1 MTRREVIAGL
11 AATAVIGASDAA
23 LKKANIGGRLMQT
36 TGQGDDD
43 EMYHELLVQ
52 ILSNTLPP
60 DTTVELTLPDIRKYA
75 FANLANLKTLIIH
88 GPTRLTNKCEYFIQ
102 GSACETI
109 YLPDVTSCNHF
120 VFWNTPTLKVIHVP
134 RLRDNMYRLCYIGN
148 SSLTDVY
155 IDESTCAEILAIPS
169 FPGMGGTGENSNYAN
184 IVFHGSDGNVVYD
197 GSQWVIET

>member
-11 AATAVIGASDAA
+11 AATAVIGVSDAA
-23 LKKANIGGRLMQT
+23 LKKANIGGRQINL

-88 GPTRLTNKCEYFIQ
+88 GPTSLTSKCEYFIQ
-102 GSACETI
+102 QSACETI

-120 VFWNTPTLKVIHVP
+120 VFWSTPTLKVIHVP

-155 IDESTCAEILAIPS
+155 IDESTCAEILAIRG